1 MFFRF
6 NINLTEEDY
15 LAFSQFTSF
24 ESVLGK
30 KQLTKSRI
38 VFIALM
44 AFMVVLLLIL
54 CRFTLPAIG
63 FAIFVTLITLIYML
77 LLKKIL
83 TLNIKAQIK
92 RMKKTGTLPCDFES
106 VYEFNEE
113 SITETSSTA
122 RTEQSYRAI
131 EKICVVKDRYILL
144 YNSSIS
150 AYILPIQQI
159 KAQSNAD
166 EFLRFISEKCN
177 TVEYY

>member
-92 RMKKTGTLPCDFES
+92 RMKKQASYL
-106 VYEFNEE
+106 VILNLY
-113 SITETSSTA
+113 TSLM
-122 RTEQSYRAI
+122 R
-131 EKICVVKDRYILL
+131 
-144 YNSSIS
+144 
-150 AYILPIQQI
+150 
-159 KAQSNAD
+159 KA
-166 EFLRFISEKCN
+166 
-177 TVEYY
+177 